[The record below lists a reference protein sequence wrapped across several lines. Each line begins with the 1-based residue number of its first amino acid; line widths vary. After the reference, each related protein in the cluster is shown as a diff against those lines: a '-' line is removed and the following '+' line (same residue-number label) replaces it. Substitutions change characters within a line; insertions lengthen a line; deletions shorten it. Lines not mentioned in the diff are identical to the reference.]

1 MITGVHTLIYS
12 RDPEA
17 DRAFFRDVLE
27 FHHVVAHDTWLIFAL
42 PPTELGIHPTDGEP
56 EHEIFLMC
64 DDIAATTTELTA
76 KGVTFTGPP
85 KDEGFGVL
93 THIRLPGGS
102 LVGIYE
108 PRHLTAI

>member
-17 DRAFFRDVLE
+17 DRAFFRDVLQ

-42 PPTELGIHPTDGEP
+42 PPTELGIHPIDGEP
-56 EHEIFLMC
+56 KHEIYLMC
-64 DDIAATTTELTA
+64 DDIATTTAELAA
-76 KGVTFTGPP
+76 KGVEFIAPP

-93 THIRLPGGS
+93 AQIRLPGGG
-102 LVGIYE
+102 LLGIYGA
-108 PRHLTAI
+108 RHLTAI